1 MQFSLKIHFF
11 SAFFVYFW
19 LFSAFFLYLCSRKE
33 KTTHSI
39 GLNNYARPNNHA
51 RSGAS
56 VQLAPR
62 NGDTQRN
69 ARQFL

>member
-1 MQFSLKIHFF
+1 MQISLKNHFF
-11 SAFFVYFW
+11 SAFFVVFG
-19 LFSAFFLYLCSRKE
+19 FFLYLCSRKE

-56 VQLAPR
+56 VKLAPR
-62 NGDTQRN
+62 NGDTQCN
-69 ARQFL
+69 AR